1 VIGEEKT
8 REVFG
13 DYVSIYNFKQSIE
26 DQATVP
32 LYYENRVPEVQLT
45 NEQLNEDM
53 QRLLEEAELDDAQ
66 ETMLERE
73 FSREYQVITRD
84 DRLERVA
91 EDIVDHFIN
100 RGYLGK
106 AMVVSIDKLTTVQ
119 MYDKVQKHWQ
129 RTLEDL
135 RARLATA
142 PWEEREALEAKIAFM
157 EETDMAVVISQEQ
170 GEVQKFRE
178 KGLDIVPHRWRMIAE
193 DLDEKFKDPADPF
206 RLVFVCAMW
215 RTGFDVHSCS
225 TIYLDRPMRNHTLM
239 QTIARANRVFGE
251 KVNGL
256 IVDYVGIFRDLQR
269 ALAIY
274 GTGPGG
280 EIQPGEEPVE
290 DKEALV
296 KRLREAI
303 EEATA
308 FCVERGVDIEPILPS
323 AGFERIRLTDD
334 AVEKIIV
341 NDDLKSK
348 YLALAANVDRLFKAI
363 LPDTRAG
370 EFAAKRKVFTVLADK
385 IRALTPEADISEVIG
400 AVEDLLDESITAR
413 PYAIRES
420 GVLYDLSQIDF
431 EALKQQ
437 FEQGRKRTEAER
449 LRGTINAKLRRLVRL
464 NRSRMNYLEEFQRLI
479 DEYNTGSR
487 NVEEFFDEL
496 IEFAQ
501 RLNEEEQRAMAVNLS
516 EEELAVFD
524 ILTRPGPDLTKK
536 EKLEVSRIGR
546 ELLDTLKREKLVLD
560 WRKRQQSRAAVRVF
574 IEELI
579 WQLPDRYTDKICQQK
594 SIQIYQHVY
603 DNYWGAGRSIY
614 AMAA

>member
-1 VIGEEKT
+1 
-8 REVFG
+8 
-13 DYVSIYNFKQSIE
+13 
-26 DQATVP
+26 
-32 LYYENRVPEVQLT
+32 
-45 NEQLNEDM
+45 
-53 QRLLEEAELDDAQ
+53 
-66 ETMLERE
+66 
-73 FSREYQVITRD
+73 
-84 DRLERVA
+84 
-91 EDIVDHFIN
+91 
-100 RGYLGK
+100 
-106 AMVVSIDKLTTVQ
+106 
-119 MYDKVQKHWQ
+119 
-129 RTLEDL
+129 
-135 RARLATA
+135 
-142 PWEEREALEAKIAFM
+142 
-157 EETDMAVVISQEQ
+157 
-170 GEVQKFRE
+170 
-178 KGLDIVPHRWRMIAE
+178 
-193 DLDEKFKDPADPF
+193 
-206 RLVFVCAMW
+206 
-215 RTGFDVHSCS
+215 
-225 TIYLDRPMRNHTLM
+225 MRNHTLM